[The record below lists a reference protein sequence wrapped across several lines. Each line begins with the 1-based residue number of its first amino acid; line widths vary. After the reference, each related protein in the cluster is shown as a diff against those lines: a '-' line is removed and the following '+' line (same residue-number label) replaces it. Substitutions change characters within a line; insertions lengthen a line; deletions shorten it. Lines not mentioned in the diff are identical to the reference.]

1 MKFFLLPIIVVLC
14 ASTLFADDTYFEKK
28 WSIRGL
34 VDYNYFSQSTEGYDK
49 TLRSNRPVEIG
60 LGLGYKD
67 FVLDFRYALPFT
79 AGSDKNSSKSFD
91 LASSFFPKNLWVDA
105 WLNICS
111 GFNAGGQDT
120 TDITDTIVSL
130 DLTLVNYGAKVLY
143 ITNPLHT
150 PRAPYF
156 LDRRQKTSGYSFM
169 VGGSIQRTRLRS
181 RDSILN
187 FNNRFVDYIGPVEG
201 VSYTYLFANSLY
213 FVNVTGLLGE
223 YLSYQEQK
231 GKFGYAQNASIKAA
245 YGYIGDNWAWN
256 ITLGYE
262 ATIGF
267 INQETQTHG
276 FFKILGIR
284 RF

>member
-49 TLRSNRPVEIG
+49 TMRSNRPVEIG

-67 FVLDFRYALPFT
+67 FVLDVRYALPFT
-79 AGSDKNSSKSFD
+79 ASKSNSSAANFD
-91 LASSFFPKNLWVDA
+91 FASSFFPKSLWIDT

-181 RDSILN
+181 RDSIPN
-187 FNNRFVDYIGPVEG
+187 FKDRTVDYIGPVEG

-231 GKFGYAQNASIKAA
+231 DKFGYAQNASIKAA